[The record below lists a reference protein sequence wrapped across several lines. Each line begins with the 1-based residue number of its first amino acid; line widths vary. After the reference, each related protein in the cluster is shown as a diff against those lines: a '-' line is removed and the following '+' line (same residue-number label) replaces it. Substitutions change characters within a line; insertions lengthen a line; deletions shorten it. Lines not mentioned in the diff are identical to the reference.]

1 MSSSTRPQ
9 LNKIGCK
16 YVTKRD
22 GRREDLDVR
31 KIFNRINDASRG
43 LKNIDP
49 QSLTDEISVGLNNG
63 ISTSDIDEYAAD
75 IASGKVFENTEF
87 DTLASAIVVS
97 SHQRKIKDSFSVL
110 MNRLCVEDKI
120 IDPKYNTFIQEN
132 AKVLDEAINYNRDFL
147 FNYFG
152 FKTLVDRYLL
162 KNRRGEVVERPQ
174 HMMMRV
180 AVCVSDRLSVS
191 RKQRLD
197 RIIETYNAMSLK
209 HYTHATPTLFHAGT
223 VVSQLSSCFLLA
235 PRANNAIGLTET
247 FADIAKIAM
256 NSGGVGLNLQDYP
269 ALGSYLH
276 DMNAVSPGSIPMIK
290 TMDGLVNALKLD
302 SGNRRQSAI
311 AVYTEPWH
319 PDIFRFLAMKQ
330 IDSDESELAKDLFFG
345 LWMPDLFMKRLEKKN
360 SMWTLMCPKKC
371 PGLSDVWGEDFEKLY
386 EWYEKEYPDLRR
398 VPCSDLMSAI
408 IKSQLETGTPFMCF
422 KDAVNRKSNQK
433 HIGTIKCSNLCTEI
447 MEYSSPDETAV
458 CNLASIAVN
467 NFVDEEG
474 GTFDF
479 EELRRITKLV
489 SRNLDNVIDVTHY
502 PTEPARKSN
511 LRHRP
516 VGIGVQGLADTFAML
531 GYAFDSAE
539 ARKLDVEIFE
549 NIYYAAVETSCEL
562 AEERGVYPSYEGS
575 PARQGKLQF
584 DMWREEEGR
593 KVETTLDWDKL
604 KREKLSQYGMRN
616 SYLLA
621 PMPTASTAQ
630 ILGNNESIEPFT
642 SNTYTRKVTSGLF
655 NVVNKHLYK
664 RLMKRGMW
672 SSGLG
677 NLLATTRGSIQDI
690 EGIDADT
697 KLLFRTVWE
706 IPQKSLVEMAAAR
719 APFIDQSQSLNI
731 HISALNYSK
740 ACAKVNALHLKTWHE
755 GLKTGLYYLR
765 TRPASNPVPFT
776 ANEKKANE
784 TREDLARMAA
794 ERRSLMSVEDNRRG
808 EEEEEDKLAFRR
820 PFVCRRDIREEC
832 AACSS

>member
-1 MSSSTRPQ
+1 MSIT
-9 LNKIGCK
+9 CK

-22 GRREDLDVR
+22 GQQENLNVR
-31 KIFNRINDASRG
+31 KIFNRINNASRG
-43 LKNIDP
+43 LRNIDP
-49 QSLTDEISVGLNNG
+49 QRLTDEILVGLHNG

-75 IASGKVFENTEF
+75 VAIGKVFENIEF
-87 DTLASAIVVS
+87 DTLASFIVIS
-97 SHQRKIKDSFSVL
+97 NHQRKITDSFSDI

-120 IDPKYNTFIQEN
+120 IDPTYNTFIQEN
-132 AKVLDEAINYNRDFL
+132 AKVLDEAINYSRDFL

-162 KNRRGEVVERPQ
+162 KNRRGKVVERIQ

-197 RIIETYNAMSLK
+197 RIIETYNAISLK
-209 HYTHATPTLFHAGT
+209 YYTHATPTLFHACT
-223 VVSQLSSCFLLA
+223 VVPQLSSCFLLA
-235 PRANNAIGLTET
+235 PRTNDAIGLTKT
-247 FADIAKIAM
+247 FADITRITM

-319 PDIFRFLAMKQ
+319 PDIFKFLAMKQ

-345 LWMPDLFMKRLEKKN
+345 LWMPDLFMRRLNNN

-371 PGLSDVWGEDFEKLY
+371 PGLSDVWGVDFEKLY
-386 EWYEKEYPDLRR
+386 EQYEEQYPDLPR
-398 VPCSDLMSAI
+398 VPCSDLWYAI
-408 IKSQLETGTPFMCF
+408 IKSQLETGTPYMCY
-422 KDAVNRKSNQK
+422 KDTVNRKSNQK

-467 NFVDEEG
+467 TFVDEDD

-479 EELRRITKLV
+479 EKLRQITKLV
-489 SRNLDNVIDVTHY
+489 TRNLDNVIDASHY
-502 PTEPARKSN
+502 PTDRARRSN
-511 LRHRP
+511 FRHRP
-516 VGIGVQGLADTFAML
+516 MGIGIQGLADTFAML

-539 ARKLDVEIFE
+539 ARKLDVKIFE

-562 AEERGVYPSYEGS
+562 AKERGVYPSYKGS
-575 PARQGKLQF
+575 PASRGKLQF

-604 KREKLSQYGMRN
+604 KREKLSEYGMRN

-642 SNTYTRKVTSGLF
+642 SNTYTRKVTSGFF

-664 RLMKRGMW
+664 RLMKQGIW

-690 EGIDADT
+690 EGIDYDT
-697 KLLFRTVWE
+697 KLMFRTVWE
-706 IPQKSLVEMAAAR
+706 IRQRSLVEMAAAR

-731 HISALNYSK
+731 YINASTYPE
-740 ACAKVNALHLKTWHE
+740 ACAKVNALHRTTWSE

-765 TRPASNPVPFT
+765 TRPASNPVQFT
-776 ANEKKANE
+776 ADEKKANE
-784 TREDLARMAA
+784 TREALAKMAA
-794 ERRSLMSVEDNRRG
+794 ELLSDNGKEEDEPAFQRAFVGDNREG
-808 EEEEEDKLAFRR
+808 
-820 PFVCRRDIREEC
+820 C